1 VSPEAVPPEALSRQI
16 DVDASGLRQGLPR
29 SPMPQGAASIAALVD
44 SLPRTDAP
52 ALIERTG
59 VLSYAELAARI
70 SAATARL
77 SAHGI
82 RAGTIVAGCGIN
94 CSALAIA
101 FFSVQRLGGVWVG
114 INPALGAEEKSA
126 QLRDCGVRFV
136 LVGQARHDE
145 LSAICASLP
154 EHPTLLVLEEE
165 ERQFVDMARPGPSAR
180 IGQSALPFPLPDAH
194 APAVIGYTSGTT
206 GAAKGVVHSQHSLMG
221 FVNGCMAL
229 KTSQWIPGARRGI
242 SISITIMNLMV
253 YGPVLAL
260 AAGGCVVL
268 MDRIDAAGV
277 GQWIQDHRV
286 EVFNGTPTTFW
297 DLLCKPELQHLDL
310 SSLKA
315 VCLGGGPA
323 PADLIEVFRNRFGYE
338 LRADYGLSEAPASVV
353 LGTFDRGDSTMVYD
367 LPSAHLRLA
376 VLDAE
381 GRPAAP
387 GQIGELCIG
396 PHETGEWAGVFTGML
411 GYWHRTA
418 ETRSAFHGDWLRT
431 GDQVT
436 IDAAGRMRIVGRQKE
451 MILRGGANIYPAEV
465 EAILRRHES
474 IEEAVVLGI
483 PDTRLGEL
491 VAAFVKLAPGT
502 STADL
507 AARLKDFCQARIAR
521 YKVPERWYVIDE
533 IPRNALNK
541 PLRASIR
548 TMTERALG

>member
-1 VSPEAVPPEALSRQI
+1 MSPETLSREV
-16 DVDASGLRQGLPR
+16 DVDASGLRRNLPR
-29 SPMPQGAASIAALVD
+29 SPMPEGAASIAALVD
-44 SLPRTDAP
+44 SLPRSDAP
-52 ALIERTG
+52 ALIDRSGT
-59 VLSYAELAARI
+59 LSYAQLAARI
-70 SAATARL
+70 GAAAARL

-82 RAGTIVAGCGIN
+82 HAGSVVAGCGVN

-101 FFSVQRLGGVWVG
+101 FFAVQRLGGLWVG
-114 INPALGAEEKSA
+114 INPALGVEEKSA

-136 LVGQARHDE
+136 LVGQARHEE
-145 LSAICASLP
+145 LSSICAALP
-154 EHPTLLVLEEE
+154 ERPTLLELEEE
-165 ERQFVDMARPGPSAR
+165 ERQFVGMAQLS
-180 IGQSALPFPLPDAH
+180 QWTLSYPLPDAH

-297 DLLCKPELQHLDL
+297 DLLCKPELKHLDL

-323 PADLIEVFRNRFGYE
+323 PADLIELFRERFGYE

-353 LGTFDRGDSTMVYD
+353 LGTFDRGESTMVYD

-376 VLDAE
+376 ALDAD
-381 GRPAAP
+381 GRPVAP
-387 GQIGELCIG
+387 GQIGELCLG
-396 PHETGEWAGVFTGML
+396 PHERGAWAGVFSGML
-411 GYWHRTA
+411 GYWHRPA
-418 ETRSAFHGDWLRT
+418 ETRSAFHGEWLRT

-436 IDAAGRMRIVGRQKE
+436 IDAAGKMRIVGRQKE
-451 MILRGGANIYPAEV
+451 MILRGGANVYPVEV
-465 EAILRRHES
+465 EAVLRRHDS
-474 IEEAVVLGI
+474 IEEAVVLGL
-483 PDTRLGEL
+483 PDTRLGEI
-491 VAAFVKLAPGT
+491 VAAFVKLAPGA

-507 AARLKDFCQARIAR
+507 AAQLKDFCQARIAR
-521 YKVPERWYVIDE
+521 YKIPERWYVVDD

-541 PLRASIR
+541 PLRASIK